1 MSLARRLASKS
12 VFVFALRV
20 GGAGAIFLVQAAM
33 ARLWGSTVLGD
44 FLLVV
49 AVSNLVSVA
58 MPLGFQTV
66 GNYFAAEYR
75 AKGEGRHL
83 RRFLVRAYGH
93 IVVIGV
99 PLVLFGAP
107 LTRFLGEAGPHLE
120 PIWMPTAILAF
131 CNAVVF
137 VNAAILIGLKR
148 PLAGWAADMLFRP
161 MLVISTFAVAAAA
174 FAGPALWSM
183 LWMLALA
190 YSVVTAFHFGV
201 VLHAARAV
209 PTTETEIRRSEAR
222 RWWRFATPWVLI
234 TLATDFFFDINLLM
248 LAGLMGRDDLAV
260 FGVCTRIFSLV
271 SFGTVA
277 VYAQTMP
284 DMYEA
289 DARADRAGVAR
300 KLGEANL
307 VATLL
312 SLGLFAGVAVF
323 GPFALGLFGPGFE
336 AGALPLAILC
346 LSLVMRAIFG
356 PASMVL
362 SMKDRPYAS
371 LPAVALGL
379 ATLAAGNFAL
389 VPTYGLMGAAIAAF
403 IAVTLWSGGLW
414 ITALKTS
421 GIDVSLF
428 ALVRRPA
435 AVA

>member
-44 FLLVV
+44 FILVV

-99 PLVLFGAP
+99 PLILFGAP

-120 PIWMPTAILAF
+120 PIWTPMAILAF

-161 MLVISTFAVAAAA
+161 LLVISTFAVAAAV
-174 FAGPALWSM
+174 FGGPALWSM
-183 LWMLALA
+183 LWMLALC

-201 VLHAARAV
+201 VLHAALGV

-277 VYAQTMP
+277 VYARTMP

-289 DARADRAGVAR
+289 DARSDRAGVAR
-300 KLGEANL
+300 KLGEASL

-312 SLGLFAGVAVF
+312 SLGLFAGVALF

-336 AGALPLAILC
+336 DGALPLAILC

-379 ATLAAGNFAL
+379 VALAAGNFAL

-403 IAVTLWSGGLW
+403 I
-414 ITALKTS
+414 
-421 GIDVSLF
+421 
-428 ALVRRPA
+428 
-435 AVA
+435 